1 MLRLRGA
8 YFALATIGV
17 NEAARA
23 FVSNFSPF
31 GGATGMSLDYSV
43 YGLYGGSMKALWLS
57 FALVWLIA
65 IIVVVT
71 SYLVKQSRFGLGLMA
86 IREDED
92 AAMVMGVK
100 TPMTKTWAYALSAFF
115 PGIIGTIY
123 FFKNGNV
130 EPDDA
135 FRLQH
140 VHRDAGDDHA
150 GGQGTVLGAHP
161 REVSAYER
169 LRGYLLVS
177 PIVQE
182 PAPGDLRG
190 GPAPHHPVRAG
201 GSSGLA
207 APPLPEA
214 QGGAGMIL
222 EVREVTKRFG
232 GLQALSNI
240 TFELGAGEILGLIGP
255 NGAGK
260 TTLFNAINGV
270 FKPEH
275 GRIVFKDED
284 ITGFPAYEVARRGL
298 ARTYQVVRPLSDL
311 TVRENVMVG
320 ACYGRE
326 KLSLTDAARVAEDVL
341 AQVGLAD
348 KADHPAG
355 SLNVAQKKRLE
366 LARALGA
373 QPYLLLLDEV
383 LAGLNPSE
391 IAKMMDTIRQIRD
404 SGITILMIEHV
415 MQAMMS
421 ISDRILVL
429 DYGVLIAQGLP
440 QEVVNN
446 PQVIEAY
453 LGDPELTKKLLEG

>member
-1 MLRLRGA
+1 
-8 YFALATIGV
+8 
-17 NEAARA
+17 
-23 FVSNFSPF
+23 
-31 GGATGMSLDYSV
+31 
-43 YGLYGGSMKALWLS
+43 
-57 FALVWLIA
+57 
-65 IIVVVT
+65 
-71 SYLVKQSRFGLGLMA
+71 
-86 IREDED
+86 
-92 AAMVMGVK
+92 
-100 TPMTKTWAYALSAFF
+100 
-115 PGIIGTIY
+115 
-123 FFKNGNV
+123 
-130 EPDDA
+130 
-135 FRLQH
+135 
-140 VHRDAGDDHA
+140 
-150 GGQGTVLGAHP
+150 
-161 REVSAYER
+161 
-169 LRGYLLVS
+169 
-177 PIVQE
+177 
-182 PAPGDLRG
+182 
-190 GPAPHHPVRAG
+190 
-201 GSSGLA
+201 
-207 APPLPEA
+207 
-214 QGGAGMIL
+214 MIL
-222 EVREVTKRFG
+222 EVRDVTKRFG

-298 ARTYQVVRPLSDL
+298 ARAYQVVRPLSDL